1 LIEPTLAETIDT
13 VAGFLFE
20 LENVGRPADEDD
32 QEQNLFATRDAFKL
46 VALRLNM
53 TWSKKARMVLFREAV
68 RAKRDLLKMAI
79 YEPFSLEAPNGY

>member
-13 VAGFLFE
+13 VTGFLFE
-20 LENVGRPADEDD
+20 MENVGRPADEDD

-53 TWSKKARMVLFREAV
+53 TWSKRGRLALFKEAM
-68 RAKRDLLKMAI
+68 AIKQEYLAMAI
-79 YEPFSLEAPNGY
+79 YEPFSLEAPDGY